1 MNKCASTGWLPV
13 EWMWSKSYGMWW
25 RNWADSQDYLI
36 QLGYLYIYIYIYSW
50 ISIFFIFIDI
60 YIDILIYYSYR
71 YRMTGYVG
79 MYNQPTQNV
88 VQRRA
93 CRNMQLEYTLASVFF
108 MTWWM
113 VPWRI
118 CPSFSL
124 VIPNCCCLLLAF
136 QDPDY
141 SCIVEKTC
149 RIYMYLLWDSMD
161 YTFYCWIKHGNDIF
175 HDFPLFP

>member
-1 MNKCASTGWLPV
+1 MACDDVTELIAKIIWFSWDIYISIYIYILG
-13 EWMWSKSYGMWW
+13 
-25 RNWADSQDYLI
+25 YLFF
-36 QLGYLYIYIYIYSW
+36 LYLYIY
-50 ISIFFIFIDI
+50 I

-141 SCIVEKTC
+141 SCIVEKHAVSTC
-149 RIYMYLLWDSMD
+149 IYYGIAWIIHFTVESNMAMIFSMISP
-161 YTFYCWIKHGNDIF
+161 FF
-175 HDFPLFP
+175 HSTNSVG